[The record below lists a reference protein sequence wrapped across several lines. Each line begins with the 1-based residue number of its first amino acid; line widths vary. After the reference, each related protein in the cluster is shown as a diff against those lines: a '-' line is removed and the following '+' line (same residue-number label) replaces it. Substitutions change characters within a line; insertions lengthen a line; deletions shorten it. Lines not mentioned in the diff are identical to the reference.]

1 MRYPVMTEKQLALRW
16 KVSVKT
22 LRRWRQVKVGPV
34 WRKLFR
40 HVRYHE
46 SDIQVFERQSAQNWM
61 RFLGRDENAPI
72 ILTPETI
79 EGDSGKIDQ
88 DSDAETKS
96 RYLTGKEVATIT
108 GLPAHLFADR
118 VERDSKRIP
127 YMSLVG
133 NVRYTL
139 QEILLWELA
148 SSTLGITPDPVA
160 PSPRI
165 TADVSQASAPLRI
178 PRWHEIIEEQA
189 GERFN
194 SLTLSE

>member
-108 GLPAHLFADR
+108 ACPP
-118 VERDSKRIP
+118 IC
-127 YMSLVG
+127 
-133 NVRYTL
+133 
-139 QEILLWELA
+139 
-148 SSTLGITPDPVA
+148 
-160 PSPRI
+160 
-165 TADVSQASAPLRI
+165 LRI
-178 PRWHEIIEEQA
+178 VWSATANAFPTCPWWATYGTPFRKSYSGNWQVAHWA
-189 GERFN
+189 LR
-194 SLTLSE
+194 LTLWCQVRA